1 MSVLTGWSADAPFP
15 PKTLIAVMLRS
26 GVRLENVSC
35 ESVSPVTRAE
45 AGASGWYVV
54 RSTTADPVARYELF
68 RIRAEVVRLSAKAR
82 YRIEPLGAATGHVV
96 VVGKAGVVT
105 PVGVASR
112 RCVV

>member
-35 ESVSPVTRAE
+35 EIASPVTRAE

-54 RSTTADPVARYELF
+54 RSTTVYPVARYELF
-68 RIRAEVVRLSAKAR
+68 RIRAEVVRLSAMAG
-82 YRIEPLGAATGHVV
+82 YRCEPLGDATGRVV
-96 VVGKAGVVT
+96 VMAT
-105 PVGVASR
+105 
-112 RCVV
+112 